1 MKKIVF
7 IATLIAIFTACT
19 NDEIIPTTA
28 VDKEACE
35 VTFSVVIPQA
45 TVASR
50 AFNDGTNVE
59 INNLTLLLFDE
70 NGLLVAEQKAE
81 EVTKE
86 LSDGVTKRTYKVTLG
101 QTKDKRIIHFV
112 ANYSGSIAS
121 EGSEDEI
128 LSALKVSKDENG
140 DYTDAY
146 WQRMV
151 LENGIHEDKDGE
163 SSSIGPV
170 RLIRNFARITVA
182 DGTKKDFLRGYILV
196 NKPDSGTVAPYFRN
210 EKGGFAEFTPQK
222 EYSGFVDDGYYGVEP
237 ADNTYTSETEA
248 DFTQDDK
255 YVYERNH
262 SADKVKNPT
271 FIIIKGNYEEKEYY
285 YRVDIAQDYKY
296 YNLLRN
302 FHYTLSI
309 ASVAGPGYATLG
321 EAMSGASFNNIDVGL
336 KVEEITDGTN
346 TLKVTPTDVTVVNGT
361 TELYIDYKYTSTD
374 GDTDVSYNLTSE
386 GKVIKDVQKVGSQ
399 FKVTIPSYDGV
410 EGGKQTETFTISA
423 GGLSR
428 KVRITLINQFSLSE
442 PEVTSPRVDEYL
454 YSFKLPSDMVESMFP
469 LELLVYEK
477 TCSFTPASGE
487 QLAVELIN
495 DPDTGKGTWAYKKVV
510 KWTEYDPEVG
520 TTVTCRFKANEEI
533 TEDKTFSVTN
543 KTNDTYFA
551 DKAEATLKAPPI
563 SKLVLT
569 NGAYGTGKTV
579 TLTFNT
585 NVSDGTF
592 TFDTDNLTQ
601 VSSTEEGGKRTV
613 QFTTNTFA
621 ETSTVK
627 ISLGGTLL
635 GEISNTKRILAVGDG
650 IIQIEKSSV
659 GFLNSKEI
667 QIFIDEQHTQQIASG
682 TVVYNGEFYLNNIK
696 ETDTELSIDENSKL
710 YFYAKII
717 SDHVYEYT
725 AKISATEF
733 VNTDDA
739 EKKVMLTFKKA
750 TSDL

>member
-70 NGLLVAEQKAE
+70 NGLLVAWQEAE
-81 EVTKE
+81 KITQPS
-86 LSDGVTKRTYKVTLG
+86 LADGDYKGTYKVTLG

-121 EGSEDEI
+121 KGSENEI
-128 LSALKVSKDENG
+128 LSALEVSGTE
-140 DYTDAY
+140 DAY
-146 WQRMV
+146 WQRMEV
-151 LENGIHEDKDGE
+151 DGITEE
-163 SSSIGPV
+163 QPIGTV
-170 RLIRNFARITVA
+170 RLIRNFARITVT
-182 DGTKKDFLRGYILV
+182 DKTGTGFLLGYKLANI
-196 NKPDSGTVAPYFRN
+196 PGRGTVAPYFRN
-210 EKGGFAEFTPQK
+210 EKGGFPVFTTENTENTEKP
-222 EYSGFVDDGYYGVEP
+222 YDAFVDEGYYGVEP
-237 ADNTYTSETEA
+237 AENMTYTDGTK
-248 DFTQDDK
+248 FTPDDK

-262 SADKVKNPT
+262 SADKVENPT
-271 FIIIKGNYEEKEYY
+271 FIIINGHYSGGNYF
-285 YRVDIAQDYKY
+285 YRVDIAKNYKY

-302 FHYTLSI
+302 FHYTLNI
-309 ASVAGPGYATLG
+309 TGVAGPGYATEE
-321 EAMSGASFNNIDVGL
+321 EAKNGASFNNIDVGL

-346 TLKVTPTDVTVVNGT
+346 KLKVTPTDVTVVNGT
-361 TELYIDYKYTSTD
+361 TELYIDYEYTGT
-374 GDTDVSYNLTSE
+374 GNTEVSCYFTS
-386 GKVIKDVQKVGSQ
+386 GKVIDKVENDESGNSR
-399 FKVTIPSYDGV
+399 FKVTIPSYENGV

-423 GGLSR
+423 DGLSR

-442 PEVTSPRVDEYL
+442 PEVTSPSLDEYV
-454 YSFKLPSDMVESMFP
+454 YSFNLPSGMVESMFP

-495 DPDTGKGTWAYKKVV
+495 DPDTDKGTWAYKKVV
-510 KWTEYDPEVG
+510 KWTEYNPTAENPVA
-520 TTVTCRFKANEEI
+520 CRFKANEEI

-543 KTNDTYFA
+543 KTNKTYFA

-592 TFDTDNLTQ
+592 TFETDNLTQ

-613 QFTTNTFA
+613 QFTTDTFA
-621 ETSTVK
+621 GTSTVK
-627 ISLGGTLL
+627 ISLDGTLL

-650 IIQIEKSSV
+650 IIQIADPVGLLSS
-659 GFLNSKEI
+659 GEI
-667 QIFIDEQHTQQIASG
+667 QIFIDKQHTQQIASG
-682 TVVYNGEFYLNNIK
+682 TVAYKGKYYLNNIK
-696 ETDTELSIDENSKL
+696 ETDTELSIDEYSTL
-710 YFYAKII
+710 YFYAKRI
-717 SDHVYEYT
+717 SDPLVYEYT
-725 AKISATEF
+725 TEISATAF
-733 VNTDDA
+733 VDADA